1 MAEPDVFVLADRA
14 LARVVGQIAPD
25 QWDVTLPASFATSR
39 RREPPSLRSLIN
51 YHAYDDAWVPDM
63 LAGLTMAEAGADKFD
78 GDLLGDD
85 PAASFE
91 GMVAAACAAAQ
102 SVRDLDAVAHLSFG
116 DYPVREYFWQ
126 INSFRALRAHDIA
139 RADRRRGRAARRAGP
154 RCLGRGQ
161 PPRRGVARHGVY
173 PAVVPVPEDAPLLA
187 ALARADRPPTRLAR
201 LSLLAA
207 SLPRC
212 PRCLRWVRLAA
223 PARRVVRA

>member
-25 QWDVTLPASFATSR
+25 QWDVTLPASFATSGR
-39 RREPPSLRSLIN
+39 PEPPSLRSLIN

-139 RADRRRGRAARRAGP
+139 
-154 RCLGRGQ
+154 GQ
-161 PPRRGVARHGVY
+161 IGVAAALPDELVQGVWDEVSPHAEKWRTIGVY
-173 PAVVPVPEDAPLLA
+173 PAAVPVPGDAPLLA
-187 ALARADRPPTRLAR
+187 R
-201 LSLLAA
+201 LLA
-207 SLPRC
+207 LTGRQ
-212 PRCLRWVRLAA
+212 
-223 PARRVVRA
+223 PA

>member
-1 MAEPDVFVLADRA
+1 VTMAEPDVFVLADRA

-25 QWDVTLPASFATSR
+25 QWDVTLPASFATSGR
-39 RREPPSLRSLIN
+39 PEPPSLRSLIN

-63 LAGLTMAEAGADKFD
+63 LTMAEAGADKFD

-139 RADRRRGRAARRAGP
+139 R
-154 RCLGRGQ
+154 Q
-161 PPRRGVARHGVY
+161 IGVAAALPDELVQGVWDEVSPHAEEWRAIGVY
-173 PAVVPVPEDAPLLA
+173 PAAVPVPEDAPLLA
-187 ALARADRPPTRLAR
+187 R
-201 LSLLAA
+201 LLA
-207 SLPRC
+207 LTGRQPG
-212 PRCLRWVRLAA
+212 
-223 PARRVVRA
+223 